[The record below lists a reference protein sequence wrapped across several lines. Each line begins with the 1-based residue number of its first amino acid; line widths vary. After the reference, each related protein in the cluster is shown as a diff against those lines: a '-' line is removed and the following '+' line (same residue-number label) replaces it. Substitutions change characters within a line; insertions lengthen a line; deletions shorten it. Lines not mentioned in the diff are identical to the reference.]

1 MVSRALQLNLAALL
15 AVLAAGSNT
24 PRPTSDPTRLLIESL
39 SQNDIW
45 VRVASAPW
53 VPDSSRI
60 PLGVW
65 LDSATSPEPRQ
76 QLLVRTPAVVRVADL
91 VLTLDVTVV
100 GAGSVRLHVQQGTPP
115 QEQPMA
121 PWGRDITLQRG
132 DDGRFRPIWKIH
144 PLP

>member
-1 MVSRALQLNLAALL
+1 MVSRALQLNIAALL

-24 PRPTSDPTRLLIESL
+24 TRPTSDPTRLLIESL
-39 SQNDIW
+39 SQHDVW
-45 VRVASAPW
+45 VRVASSPW
-53 VPDSSRI
+53 LPDSSRI

-65 LDSATSPEPRQ
+65 LDSATSPEPSQ

-91 VLTLDVTVV
+91 VLTLEVKVV
-100 GAGSVRLHVQQGTPP
+100 GAGSVRLHVRQGTPP

-121 PWGRDITLQRG
+121 PWGRDITLERG
-132 DDGRFRPIWKIH
+132 DDGHFRPIWKIH